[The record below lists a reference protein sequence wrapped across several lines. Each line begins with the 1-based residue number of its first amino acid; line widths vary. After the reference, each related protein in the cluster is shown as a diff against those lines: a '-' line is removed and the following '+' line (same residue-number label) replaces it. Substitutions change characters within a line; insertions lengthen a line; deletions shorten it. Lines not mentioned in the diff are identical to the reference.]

1 MWANNP
7 PLDGLRL
14 RGRQVSINEKRYE
27 GMKEKQF
34 EWISRGLG
42 LLCFTAGIAAGIPAI
57 AEASGIAF
65 WWRPVLFIAAW
76 FLIGSGVI
84 LRALANIT
92 RGRIFDENF
101 LMTAATV
108 GAFCIG
114 EFPEGAAVMLFY
126 QIGEAFQAMAVRRS
140 RSSITALLDLRPDE
154 AVVRREG
161 RLLRVSPGD
170 VRPGEYI
177 VVKPGEKIALD
188 GVVEEGSSF
197 LDTSAMT
204 GEPAPRRADPGS
216 EVLAGMINQSGLLT
230 IRVSREAE
238 ESAVARILT
247 MVKEA
252 EDRKAPVENFIT
264 RFARYYTP
272 VVVSAALVLAVL
284 PPLAI
289 TVFGAGGVENFPA
302 VFAGWLRRALVFLVV
317 SCPCALVVSIPL
329 SFFGGIGAA
338 SKRGILVK
346 GGNYL
351 DALTKTGAAVFD
363 KTGTLTRGTF
373 SVSRIIPAP
382 PHTEDTVL
390 RYAALAETNSNHPI
404 ALSIRGAAGARGLV
418 DGSAGDDIVSYS
430 EIAGKGVRCLYRTET
445 LRAGSRALLEEEGI
459 SCGDSAEYSAGT
471 AGTVVY
477 VAVNGEYAGRLII
490 ADDIKPDSRTA
501 IAALRGAGIKTVM
514 LSGDSPSAA
523 AAVAGELG
531 LDEVHAGLL
540 PWEKVD
546 KLEELKK
553 SVAPRKL
560 VFTGDGINDAPVLA
574 ASDIG
579 IAMGGLGSDAAIESA
594 DIVLMT
600 DEPSKLLEAMAI
612 ARKTLAIV
620 RENIVFA
627 LGVKAVLLVLG
638 ALGIASMWAAV
649 FGDVGVTLIAVI
661 NAMRTLAERRRRV

>member
-1 MWANNP
+1 
-7 PLDGLRL
+7 
-14 RGRQVSINEKRYE
+14 
-27 GMKEKQF
+27 MKEKQA

-42 LLCFTAGIAAGIPAI
+42 LLCFAAGIAAGIPAL
-57 AEASGIAF
+57 AEAAGIAP
-65 WWRPVLFIAAW
+65 WWRPLLFIAAW
-76 FLIGSGVI
+76 LLIGSDVL
-84 LRALANIT
+84 LRALGNIT

-101 LMTAATV
+101 LMTIATV

-161 RLLRVSPGD
+161 QLLRVGPGD

-197 LDTSAMT
+197 LDVSAMT
-204 GEPAPRRADPGS
+204 GEPAPRRADPGT

-272 VVVSAALVLAVL
+272 AVVSAALVLAVL
-284 PPLAI
+284 PPVVI
-289 TVFGAGGVENFPA
+289 TFFSAGGAVENFPL

-373 SVSRIIPAP
+373 SVSQIIPAP
-382 PHTEDTVL
+382 PYTEDAVL

-404 ALSIRGAAGARGLV
+404 ALSIRRAAGARSLV
-418 DGSAGDDIVSYS
+418 DGSAGDEIVSYS
-430 EIAGKGVRCLYRTET
+430 EIAGKGVRCLYRTDT

-459 SCGDSAEYSAGT
+459 PCGDSAGCPDAAGP

-477 VAVNGEYAGRLII
+477 LAVNGEYAGRLVI

-501 IAALRGAGIKTVM
+501 IAALRRGGIKTVM
-514 LSGDSPSAA
+514 LSGDSPPAA

-620 RENIVFA
+620 KENIVFA

-661 NAMRTLAERRRRV
+661 NAMRTLAERRRA